1 MSLRVSIIGILK
13 VSYAPY
19 SVSVSLFVHFGVS
32 DSYCNFQQLPQY
44 WATLLILKSKLL
56 RSCVDKT
63 GQLEGITMGQQAE
76 LFFDY

>member
-1 MSLRVSIIGILK
+1 MLPTVFLFPYLFTLESLIPTV
-13 VSYAPY
+13 
-19 SVSVSLFVHFGVS
+19 
-32 DSYCNFQQLPQY
+32 DFQQLPHY
-44 WATLLILKSKLL
+44 WATLLLLKSKLL